1 MKYLNILRYE
11 CKLNIAGMKKG
22 NMNANISTIES
33 LKQQAREIFDAAL
46 RAVDPEEAILN
57 HVALV
62 DGVLTV
68 GERTFPLKDY
78 NRIFIVGAG
87 KADAPMALAVE
98 RLLGQHISDGIIVI
112 KDGHGLPLTRI
123 RIHEASHP
131 VPDER
136 GISGTEEVLSMVSGA
151 DEEDLVICLISGGGS
166 ALLAAP
172 AGDISLKDKQEVTQ
186 LLLDCGATIHE
197 INTVRKHLSRVKGGG
212 LARMAHPATV
222 VSLILSDV
230 IGDDLDVIASGP
242 TVPDSS
248 TFQQAKQILLRYDIW
263 GRIPLSVQ
271 KHMENGVK
279 GEIEETPKP
288 GDVSFQRDSWELVG
302 TNLQALIAACK
313 EAESHGYYT
322 IILSGMI
329 EGETSEVARVHT
341 AIAKESV
348 RSGNPHSPP
357 LCVLSG
363 GETTVTIKGKG
374 RGGRNQEFALA
385 AALEIEGEG
394 NMVFLSGGTDGTDGP
409 TDAAGAIADSGTL
422 VRARGKGLDPLDY
435 LNRNDSYTFF
445 EALDDLLIT
454 GPTRTNVMDV
464 RIMLIGKSN
473 T

>member
-1 MKYLNILRYE
+1 ML
-11 CKLNIAGMKKG
+11 M
-22 NMNANISTIES
+22 TES
-33 LKQQAREIFDAAL
+33 LRQQAREIFHAAL
-46 RAVDPEEAILN
+46 RAVDPEKAILN
-57 HVALV
+57 HASIAE
-62 DGVLTV
+62 GVLTA

-87 KADAPMALAVE
+87 KADAPMAQAVE
-98 RLLGQHISDGIIVI
+98 RLLGQHISDGISVV

-136 GISGTEEVLSMVSGA
+136 GVNGTEEVLSMVRDAG
-151 DEEDLVICLISGGGS
+151 EQDLVICLISGGGS

-172 AGDISLKDKQEVTQ
+172 AGDISLKDKQEVTR
-186 LLLDCGATIHE
+186 LLLECGGTIHE
-197 INTVRKHLSRVKGGG
+197 MNAVRKHLSRVKGGG
-212 LARMAHPATV
+212 LARLAHPATV

-248 TFQQAKQILLRYDIW
+248 TFQQAEQILHSYDIW
-263 GRIPLSVQ
+263 DRIPISVQ
-271 KHMENGVK
+271 EHINKGVK

-288 GDVSFQRDSWELVG
+288 GDTSFQRDSWVLVG
-302 TNLQALIAACK
+302 TNLQALTAARA
-313 EAESHGYYT
+313 EAERHGYHT
-322 IILSGMI
+322 IILSGMV

-341 AIAKESV
+341 AIAKEAV
-348 RSGNPHSPP
+348 CSGNPHAPP

-394 NMVFLSGGTDGTDGP
+394 QIVVLSGGTDGTDGP
-409 TDAAGAIADSGTL
+409 TDAAGAIADGETL

-464 RIMLIGKSN
+464 CIMLIGRSDK
-473 T
+473 